1 MNKKIKTEIPIEKKM
16 VATKNNTGKKQQVK
30 LMFNNI
36 AHRYDFLNHFLSAG
50 IDYSW
55 RRKAI
60 NILGKNHPK
69 TILDVATGTGDLA
82 IAALKI
88 KPEKVIGIDIAADMV
103 EVGLQKIK
111 KKKLQ
116 DIIHLETGDSENLKF
131 PHESFDAVMVAFGVR
146 NFEDLQKG
154 LSEMHRVLKPSGQV
168 LILEFSQPSKFP
180 VKQFYNFYFRF
191 ILPFLGKIISG
202 DKSAYT
208 YLHDSVEVFPYGD
221 NFLEILKETGFK
233 NTFHK
238 SLTFGIAS
246 IYSGIK

>member
-1 MNKKIKTEIPIEKKM
+1 MAI
-16 VATKNNTGKKQQVK
+16 TKNNSGKKQEVRQ
-30 LMFNNI
+30 MFNNI
-36 AHRYDFLNHFLSAG
+36 ARRYDFLNHFLSAG

-60 NILGKNHPK
+60 NMIGKNHPK

-88 KPEKVIGIDIAADMV
+88 KPEKIIGIDIADDMV
-103 EVGLQKIK
+103 EVGINKIK
-111 KKKLQ
+111 KKNLQ
-116 DIIHLETGDSENLKF
+116 DIIHLQTGDSENLDF
-131 PHESFDAVMVAFGVR
+131 PNETFDAVMVAFGVR
-146 NFEDLQKG
+146 NFENLKKG
-154 LSEMHRVLKPSGQV
+154 LSEMHRVLKPGGQV

-180 VKQFYNFYFRF
+180 VKQFYNFYFRY

-208 YLHDSVEVFPYGD
+208 YLHDSVEVFPFGQQFMD
-221 NFLEILKETGFK
+221 ILKETGFA

-246 IYSGIK
+246 IYSGIKK

>member
-1 MNKKIKTEIPIEKKM
+1 MA
-16 VATKNNTGKKQQVK
+16 VTKNNSGRKQEVRQ
-30 LMFNNI
+30 MFNNI

-60 NILGKNHPK
+60 NMIGKNHPK

-88 KPEKVIGIDIAADMV
+88 KPGKIIGIDIADDMV
-103 EVGLQKIK
+103 EVGINKIK
-111 KKKLQ
+111 KKNLQ
-116 DIIHLETGDSENLKF
+116 DIIHLQTGDSENLDF
-131 PHESFDAVMVAFGVR
+131 PIETFDAVMVAFGVR
-146 NFEDLQKG
+146 NFENLKKG
-154 LSEMHRVLKPSGQV
+154 LSEMHRVLKPGGQV

-180 VKQFYNFYFRF
+180 VKQFYNFYFRY

-208 YLHDSVEVFPYGD
+208 YLHDSVEVFPFGQQFMD
-221 NFLEILKETGFK
+221 ILKETGFA

-238 SLTFGIAS
+238 ELSFGIAS
-246 IYSGIK
+246 IYSGIKK